1 MSIFSYSLLLKML
14 KFRRSSLR
22 LVFPIKIV
30 YNQVLLLKKFRLR
43 DWIWSFIW
51 FVPTNLIWNPIYLII
66 SQAIKSQL
74 KWGQL
79 KFYEVWNEK
88 GSVKK
93 RKTSNNRSRVFE
105 IGRIEG
111 MEKWREWKFFLGEL
125 QSFNAEGN
133 IQ

>member
-14 KFRRSSLR
+14 KFRRSNLR

-105 IGRIEG
+105 IALEGR
-111 MEKWREWKFFLGEL
+111 REWNGGEL
-125 QSFNAEGN
+125 GLFNASVMPK
-133 IQ
+133 

>member
-105 IGRIEG
+105 IALEGR
-111 MEKWREWKFFLGEL
+111 REWNRGEL
-125 QSFNAEGN
+125 GLFNASVMPK
-133 IQ
+133 